1 MPITVE
7 RVDFISVPTRDSER
21 AREFYLRTLGLPLDR
36 DTPAGFEVTAG
47 QVTLGIWEPERMGRP
62 FQPMATC
69 PGGFDS
75 LAESRGSG
83 IGSPTGDALA
93 SCRHFNS
100 TEVERDLG
108 SLGFDGGSI
117 GATDRSV
124 GDSVGANTEVRQAVR
139 LLPPVLVET
148 SILHS

>member
-1 MPITVE
+1 
-7 RVDFISVPTRDSER
+7 
-21 AREFYLRTLGLPLDR
+21 
-36 DTPAGFEVTAG
+36 
-47 QVTLGIWEPERMGRP
+47 MGRP
-62 FQPMATC
+62 FQPIAAC

-75 LAESRGSG
+75 RAASRGSG

-100 TEVERDLG
+100 TEVERELD

-117 GATDRSV
+117 GAADRSA
-124 GDSVGANTEVRQAVR
+124 GDSVGANTEVRQDVR

-148 SILHS
+148 WTLHS